1 MLNYDLV
8 PGTGVHL
15 LVLHGLGDSRHG
27 WKAVAPMLGL
37 DGVGWIFVEAPDRY
51 FDGFS
56 WFGLALPDLK
66 PVAADV
72 LRSRALLRELLEHLE
87 RERGI
92 PCERIALLG
101 FSQGCLMTMDLA
113 LRHERRFAGV
123 VGLSGWVAFIDEYP
137 AAFGAAARAQHIL
150 MAHGDA
156 DPVVPIS
163 ATRPQAQR
171 LKELDLD
178 LTWCEYPGLE
188 HGLDPEDEL
197 EDLRAFLRPA
207 LRLVNQK
214 DDHAPRRSAHEPP
227 IQQGREGQSS

>member
-1 MLNYDLV
+1 MLHYDLV
-8 PGTGVHL
+8 PSAGVHM

-27 WKAVAPMLGL
+27 WKSVAPMLGL

-66 PVAADV
+66 PVERDV
-72 LRSRALLRELLEHLE
+72 LRSRELLRELLDHLE

-92 PCERIALLG
+92 PCERIVLLG
-101 FSQGCLMTMDLA
+101 FSQGCLMAMDLA
-113 LRHERRFAGV
+113 LRHGRRFASV

-137 AAFGAAARAQHIL
+137 AGLGPAAKTQRFL
-150 MAHGDA
+150 MAHGEA

-163 ATRPQAQR
+163 ATRPQAER
-171 LKELDLD
+171 LKAMGLD
-178 LTWCEYPGLE
+178 LTWCTYPGLE

-207 LRLVNQK
+207 LRPVRQP
-214 DDHAPRRSAHEPP
+214 DDHDPRRSAHEPP
-227 IQQGREGQSS
+227 VQQGREGQSS